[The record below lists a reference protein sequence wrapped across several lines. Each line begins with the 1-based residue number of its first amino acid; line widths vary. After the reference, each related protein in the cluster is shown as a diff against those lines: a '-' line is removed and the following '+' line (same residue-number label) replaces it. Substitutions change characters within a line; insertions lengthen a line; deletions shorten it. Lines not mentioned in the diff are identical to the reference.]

1 MSPIHSHRSL
11 WETVHTNELEVER
24 PDAIV
29 LGEGESPEGAVK
41 SATCAGDFA
50 LVHQKLAVVQ
60 PDTRH
65 LCVCVGGGGEGG
77 GGGGVVDVVCVR
89 MCVCVCACVCVCVCV
104 CVRACVVCV
113 HRGERERDMT
123 MHGSTLLLC
132 TQLAYM

>member
-11 WETVHTNELEVER
+11 WEAVHTNELEVER

-41 SATCAGDFA
+41 SATCASNLA

-65 LCVCVGGGGEGG
+65 LCVCV
-77 GGGGVVDVVCVR
+77 CVR
-89 MCVCVCACVCVCVCV
+89 VCVCV
-104 CVRACVVCV
+104 CVRVCV
-113 HRGERERDMT
+113 WG
-123 MHGSTLLLC
+123 GGGGG
-132 TQLAYM
+132 